1 MYDWYTGVRTDTQVN
16 KQSISQTS
24 MIDRCTDTD
33 REENRCTYER
43 QTHKTPKTV
52 TGAQIDIWTDRQT
65 DRQENR
71 YTYRQTDQQDSDRY
85 TDRQVDSHESNS
97 ALAGSL

>member
-33 REENRCTYER
+33 REENRCTYGETDTQDPQDSDR
-43 QTHKTPKTV
+43 CPDRHM
-52 TGAQIDIWTDRQT
+52 DRQT
-65 DRQENR
+65 NRRTDTHIDRH
-71 YTYRQTDQQDSDRY
+71 QQDSDRY

-97 ALAGSL
+97 TPAGSL